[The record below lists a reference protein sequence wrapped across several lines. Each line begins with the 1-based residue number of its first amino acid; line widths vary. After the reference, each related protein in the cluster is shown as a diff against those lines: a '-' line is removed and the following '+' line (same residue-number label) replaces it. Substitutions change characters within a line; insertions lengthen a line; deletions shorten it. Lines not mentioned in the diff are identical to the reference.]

1 MSESSGPSAT
11 GARAV
16 YVGLFVAGAAVIF
29 AGAILAVGTLQNTFS
44 EKATVHTVFPEVS
57 GLQPGDMVWSS
68 GLRVGVVKSLAFL
81 EAGKV
86 DVTLH
91 LDVATLPFIPGDSV
105 ATIGSDGLIGNPIV
119 VLAGGTPGAEPVA
132 DGATLGVGESV
143 STTQIMETLQVNNEN
158 LVTITTDL
166 KALIGQVRAG
176 EGTMGKL
183 VTRDELYDQVM
194 RAMADIEVA
203 SANAKSLT
211 ASLGAFSKGLTE
223 PGQLPYDLV
232 HDEQIVPKVRDA
244 VASLQGV
251 ADKASTVVDQV
262 SATLGEEASPLGVLL
277 HDDASG
283 QDVRAA
289 LDNLATTTALL
300 NEDLI
305 AIRSNFLFRPY
316 FKKAEREAAKAAKE
330 AAKQAQ

>member
-1 MSESSGPSAT
+1 MDADAT
-11 GARAV
+11 QRAV
-16 YVGLFVAGAAVIF
+16 ARVRSWPAERRRRSNLDLLEPAPLF
-29 AGAILAVGTLQNTFS
+29 
-44 EKATVHTVFPEVS
+44 
-57 GLQPGDMVWSS
+57 
-68 GLRVGVVKSLAFL
+68 
-81 EAGKV
+81 
-86 DVTLH
+86 
-91 LDVATLPFIPGDSV
+91 
-105 ATIGSDGLIGNPIV
+105 
-119 VLAGGTPGAEPVA
+119 
-132 DGATLGVGESV
+132 
-143 STTQIMETLQVNNEN
+143 
-158 LVTITTDL
+158 
-166 KALIGQVRAG
+166 
-176 EGTMGKL
+176 
-183 VTRDELYDQVM
+183 
-194 RAMADIEVA
+194 DIEVA